1 LDLDFEIGF
10 ELIQKAYKKELDNKL
25 WQRWLV
31 DYARMDDKTFI
42 GFEEYKNE
50 LLKPARIPVKPKAKT
65 KKEIFEQSDRIIEA
79 WKKGGCK

>member
-1 LDLDFEIGF
+1 MDLDFEIGF
-10 ELIQKAYKKELDNKL
+10 ELIQEVYKKQLDEKL

-31 DYARMDDKTFI
+31 DYARMDGENFI
-42 GFEEYKNE
+42 SFDDYKNE

>member
-1 LDLDFEIGF
+1 
-10 ELIQKAYKKELDNKL
+10 
-25 WQRWLV
+25 
-31 DYARMDDKTFI
+31 MDGENFI
-42 GFEEYKNE
+42 SFDDYKNE